1 MQLPGLPVPLLTLF
15 TLQPKCSYSNASL
28 VSLCLQHN
36 LSASPT
42 PSAPLKLQ
50 ASSLPT
56 CPFSPLS
63 GDRWQGFLSPD
74 PNPALQQGLQR
85 CCHLSGTAFHTYYS
99 STASGPSKILLTL
112 QISRQKRYPTLL
124 IPRPGHSSWWHMARP
139 PKHFQDWNH
148 ICISM
153 IIYFEPP
160 RRLKVPE
167 KQRQSLFFLTLHSI
181 QDLTSRRQTETIC

>member
-56 CPFSPLS
+56 CPFSPPS
-63 GDRWQGFLSPD
+63 GDRWQGFLSPN
-74 PNPALQQGLQR
+74 PNPALQQRFKGVVTFQVQLF
-85 CCHLSGTAFHTYYS
+85 TPT
-99 STASGPSKILLTL
+99 STSSGPSKILLTL

-124 IPRPGHSSWWHMARP
+124 IPRPGHTSWWHMAWP
-139 PKHFQDWNH
+139 P
-148 ICISM
+148 IAL
-153 IIYFEPP
+153 PG
-160 RRLKVPE
+160 LK
-167 KQRQSLFFLTLHSI
+167 SHMH
-181 QDLTSRRQTETIC
+181 